1 MSFNVYRTTKGK
13 IGEPV
18 YAEIEAI
25 NPRTQRKFE
34 GDVFPIKEY
43 YTNQVT
49 LPGWILAGSDG
60 SLANRRSAA

>member
-25 NPRTQRKFE
+25 NPRTQRKYE
-34 GDVFPIKEY
+34 GDVFAIKEY

-49 LPGWILAGSDG
+49 LPA
-60 SLANRRSAA
+60 